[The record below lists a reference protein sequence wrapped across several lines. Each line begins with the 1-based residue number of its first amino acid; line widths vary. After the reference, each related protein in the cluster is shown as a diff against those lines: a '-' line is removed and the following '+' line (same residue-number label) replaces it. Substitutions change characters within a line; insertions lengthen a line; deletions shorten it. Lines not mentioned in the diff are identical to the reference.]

1 MKTRRIMTYHNEKG
15 KSTVKWDNEIES
27 VPGRSGFSHATVWA
41 TKQLP
46 AQFTD
51 EDPRS
56 WEIGTTIE
64 NGSVFRIIQYDRGV
78 SGEEFQKRLYRR
90 IRTASEKSPQI
101 FSLHE
106 KVLPQVPIRYGLPQ
120 GPRYQEEL

>member
-1 MKTRRIMTYHNEKG
+1 MKTRRIVTYHNEKG

-64 NGSVFRIIQYDRGV
+64 NGSVFRIIQYDPGV
-78 SGEEFQKRLYRR
+78 SGEEFPKRLYRR
-90 IRTASEKSPQI
+90 IRTASEKSPQL
-101 FSLHE
+101 FPLYK
-106 KVLPQVPIRYGLPQ
+106 KVLPQVSLRYGLPR